1 MVLTQYD
8 LEDMLD
14 KSKGRPKYFALR
26 LAEKLFGIDVLI
38 KSTPYGIGGKVALH
52 PVILDAIK
60 GILIFNLLCVVGK
73 INKAMHKKGV
83 SLCVGFTIN
92 NNDDDDDDC
101 E

>member
-1 MVLTQYD
+1 MIWLHSVCEETNKILYFFIVSIGYNPYVVLTQYD

-38 KSTPYGIGGKVALH
+38 KSTPYGIGGKAALH

-60 GILIFNLLCVVGK
+60 GILILIYCV
-73 INKAMHKKGV
+73 
-83 SLCVGFTIN
+83 
-92 NNDDDDDDC
+92 
-101 E
+101 